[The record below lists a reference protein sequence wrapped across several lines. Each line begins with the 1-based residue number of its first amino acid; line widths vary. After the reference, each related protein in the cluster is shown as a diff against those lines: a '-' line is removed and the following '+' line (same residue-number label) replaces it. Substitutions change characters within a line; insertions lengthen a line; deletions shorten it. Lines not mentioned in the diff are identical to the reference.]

1 MSNQAHRSVVS
12 LMGGMRETRTWIE
25 EGSFIQCGVPQ
36 GVRANGTLEQMKDGI
51 TFSYEAKA
59 TTTRARRERESEPLS
74 KDKPHLTLLN
84 MSEFL

>member
-1 MSNQAHRSVVS
+1 
-12 LMGGMRETRTWIE
+12 MGCKKTRTWIE

-59 TTTRARRERESEPLS
+59 TTTRARRERERATFERQTSPHPL
-74 KDKPHLTLLN
+74 
-84 MSEFL
+84 EYE